1 MDSNGLRYHYR
12 RLAQAQMRCGSVQ
25 VIKINLSKMNK
36 NKKDPPK
43 VTIGVAL
50 RFKKSLQ
57 FRQIAMDL
65 AIGANVN
72 IVMRCMA
79 NHDEILIS
87 REATVHEIST
97 AFRDVQSFTT
107 MLLAAEAVVKIAA
120 EEAVRSHE
128 N

>member
-1 MDSNGLRYHYR
+1 
-12 RLAQAQMRCGSVQ
+12 MRCGSVQ

-43 VTIGVAL
+43 VIIGATL
-50 RFKKSLQ
+50 KFRKSLQ